1 MYRYVK
7 MRGRGEIE
15 IGGYKWCIEND
26 TTLTAST
33 TGNEKYIG
41 SNETDCGKRK
51 DSGRNHGFRVISKVI
66 VRY

>member
-1 MYRYVK
+1 MYKCVK
-7 MRGRGEIE
+7 MRGGRGEIE

-41 SNETDCGKRK
+41 
-51 DSGRNHGFRVISKVI
+51 IQ
-66 VRY
+66 